1 MVVSPDKFKII
12 FKCEITKEA
21 WDILEV
27 TYEGTKTMKIPNTNL
42 KTWKDKNAE
51 RWIFLM
57 SFMQNLMIL

>member
-21 WDILEV
+21 RGILEV

-42 KTWKDKNAE
+42 KT
-51 RWIFLM
+51 
-57 SFMQNLMIL
+57 

>member
-1 MVVSPDKFKII
+1 
-12 FKCEITKEA
+12 
-21 WDILEV
+21 
-27 TYEGTKTMKIPNTNL
+27 MKIPNTNL

>member
-42 KTWKDKNAE
+42 KT
-51 RWIFLM
+51 
-57 SFMQNLMIL
+57 